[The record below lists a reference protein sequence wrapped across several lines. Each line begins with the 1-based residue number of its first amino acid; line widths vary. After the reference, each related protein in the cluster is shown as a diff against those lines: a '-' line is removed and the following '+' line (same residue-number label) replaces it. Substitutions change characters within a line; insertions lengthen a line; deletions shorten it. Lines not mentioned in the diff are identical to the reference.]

1 MLDVV
6 FDILKDDDVV
16 VGDIIG
22 DLVVDDFLEDLVI
35 IFKIFIDVN

>member
-16 VGDIIG
+16 VGDIG